1 MRYSLLISESVGS
14 KFCFLSKA
22 LSVACC
28 AWGECVSTDGPGF
41 TQQSLAAV
49 MVDHSKNTPYPRRHP
64 QWVPGSKLARNPKS
78 KKGTGASTRKTRS
91 ARVIID
97 NDCFRTATK
106 SRIGNEPSIPKTAAR
121 KRYCIMCCNP
131 LGSCST
137 EIWLRITAGGIAFHC
152 IALLPIFRFETL
164 SNQQHERGAVQAA
177 SWKLTFLK
185 ISSDTASPSCSEALC
200 RHVNEQK

>member
-1 MRYSLLISESVGS
+1 
-14 KFCFLSKA
+14 
-22 LSVACC
+22 
-28 AWGECVSTDGPGF
+28 
-41 TQQSLAAV
+41 
-49 MVDHSKNTPYPRRHP
+49 
-64 QWVPGSKLARNPKS
+64 
-78 KKGTGASTRKTRS
+78 
-91 ARVIID
+91 
-97 NDCFRTATK
+97 
-106 SRIGNEPSIPKTAAR
+106 
-121 KRYCIMCCNP
+121 MCCNP